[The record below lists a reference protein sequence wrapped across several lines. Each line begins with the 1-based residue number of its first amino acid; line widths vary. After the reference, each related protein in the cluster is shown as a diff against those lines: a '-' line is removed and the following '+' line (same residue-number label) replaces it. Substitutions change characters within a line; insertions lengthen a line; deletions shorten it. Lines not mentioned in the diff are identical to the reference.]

1 MESSNFTNIRVEIH
15 GHRAHD
21 LDHKG
26 GVDVTQFVSSL
37 EWMDS
42 VQPPWNTCSLQ
53 LQIPAE
59 LLASVLPGKVAN
71 AADTPDDKWDLRHI
85 RPGAWVVIRL
95 QDSSAVLRYPA
106 VAFCYIS
113 DISIGFGQLAGLR
126 GGGGPTNATPVM
138 IKGVSWL
145 TAVGQSNIRIAGSA
159 ETQADGSIYTLETW
173 SEVLRTVLQ
182 NAANENL
189 GVCLQALWQQVGA
202 LKVPNT
208 LLPASSGSPDF
219 RAQVPIVYDEHTA
232 NLFARDRVGAMHPTF
247 GAALRSLPAFLPQ
260 SPVWAWLNRTF
271 VPDEDIVELFP
282 SLEWPWEIDHS
293 GGDYPG
299 SAAGTHATTTNPAGL
314 RGATPTPSPT
324 GEAGRTD
331 PRASEYSSR
340 GTVHLSQLGSVLGGA
355 QPVIV
360 YRFKPFQLEPINQ
373 KAVQRSR
380 HIFASPDADDI
391 KPTSERLGI
400 FQTPIKP
407 QLTHAQSARRYVFDP
422 SEIISMSDAKVSD
435 AARVNLVFARNFLND
450 GQDAV
455 RLYSHT
461 GNAVLCRPAE
471 FLRYGLHA
479 SEPTWPFVLTGEKVG
494 TAAGAALPKTAEAAA
509 AATAAAAAEKVVTS
523 AETLVTLAEQEL
535 APLEAAYKA
544 ADAAY
549 KLAQTTMLSMSG
561 LPVAA
566 ASIALKAAKVG
577 RDVSKAAYD
586 GGAKALATAK
596 GAVVDAT
603 KAYKAA
609 TAKLSS
615 LSAKATDK
623 PNENLIDRLTS
634 LNEKL
639 WTIVGAG
646 EQFVTTTATVVCR
659 PRMKAGMWCSFRLTN
674 KSLRTGPAYQYLTAY
689 ANTVVHRMSRGAAG
703 EWHTSTTL
711 QLVRGLFSTDKDFF
725 TCPVRPASTTKNLIT
740 YATAGSSKPVQ
751 LTPNFHTGAVH
762 TSSPGMVG
770 QGVGSPD
777 GAAIPP
783 AVLTALLAVCQA
795 VEKIQNTNKIKL
807 EVVSGYRS
815 PTNNALTGGAAN
827 SKHMQGIAI
836 DLRWPGDA
844 VPLGLGIAKLAD
856 DGVIPQGAVITY
868 PKAASG
874 KNNFVHYDQRGTKYR
889 KTNDPDD

>member
-21 LDHKG
+21 IDPPK
-26 GVDVTQFVSSL
+26 GVDVTQFVSHL

-42 VQPPWNTCSLQ
+42 VHPPWNTCTLQ
-53 LQIPAE
+53 LQLPAE
-59 LLASVLPGKVAN
+59 LMTYVLPGKFAG
-71 AADTPDDKWDLRHI
+71 ASYASDTWEPRHI
-85 RPGAWVVIRL
+85 RPGAWIVIRL

-113 DISIGFGQLAGLR
+113 DISIGFGLLNGLK
-126 GGGGPTNATPVM
+126 GGGGPTNATPVT
-138 IKGVSWL
+138 IQGVSWL
-145 TAVGQSNIRIAGSA
+145 TAVGQSNIRVAGSS

-173 SEVLRTVLQ
+173 SDVLRTVLQ
-182 NAANENL
+182 NAANESL
-189 GVCLQALWQQVGA
+189 GVCLQALWQRVGA

-208 LLPASSGSPDF
+208 LLPASAGSPDF
-219 RAQVPIVYDEHTA
+219 RAQVPIVHDERTA

-299 SAAGTHATTTNPAGL
+299 SAEGTHSPTTGPAGL
-314 RGATPTPSPT
+314 RGAAPYPHTT
-324 GEAGRTD
+324 GEGGRTD

-340 GTVHLSQLGSVLGGA
+340 GTAHLSQLGHVLGGA
-355 QPVIV
+355 QPVLV
-360 YRFKPFQLEPINQ
+360 YRFKPFQMEPINQ
-373 KAVQRSR
+373 AAVVRTR
-380 HIFASPDADDI
+380 AYFASPDADDV

-407 QLTHAQSARRYVFDP
+407 QLTHAQSARRYVFEP
-422 SEIISMSDAKVSD
+422 SEIVSLSNARVSD
-435 AARVNLVFARNFLND
+435 ADRVNLVFARNFLND
-450 GQDAV
+450 GEGAI

-479 SEPTWPFVLTGEKVG
+479 AEPTWPFVLTGEKVG
-494 TAAGAALPKTAEAAA
+494 AGAGAALPKTA
-509 AATAAAAAEKVVTS
+509 AATAAAAAVVAAEKALAS

-544 ADAAY
+544 ADAAF
-549 KLAQTTMLSMSG
+549 KLAQATMLSTSG
-561 LPVAA
+561 LPVVA
-566 ASIALKAAKVG
+566 ASVALKAARVG

-586 GGAKALATAK
+586 GGVKALAAAKTA
-596 GAVVDAT
+596 VTDAT
-603 KAYKAA
+603 KAHKAA
-609 TAKLSS
+609 AAKLSS
-615 LSAKATDK
+615 LAAKATDK

-646 EQFVTTTATVVCR
+646 EQFINATANVVCR
-659 PRMKAGMWCSFRLTN
+659 PRMKAGMWCSFRLVN
-674 KSLRTGPAYQYLTAY
+674 DSLNTGVAYQYLTAY
-689 ANTVVHRMSRGAAG
+689 AHTVTHRMSRGSAG
-703 EWHTSTTL
+703 AWSTSTTI
-711 QLVRGLFSTDKDFF
+711 QLSRGLFSTNKDFF
-725 TCPVRPASTTKNLIT
+725 SCSVRPASTTKNLIT

-815 PTNNALTGGAAN
+815 PANNTSTGGAAN
-827 SKHMQGIAI
+827 SKHMLGIAV

-844 VPLGLGIAKLAD
+844 VTLGKGIAKLAD

-874 KNNFVHYDQRGTKYR
+874 KNNFVHYDQRGTSYR
-889 KTNDPDD
+889 EVNAPDD